1 MSWPKSD
8 ENMHREHIRAS
19 RAGESHLLVQFE
31 ALAATAILLKVDG
44 AINEENRD
52 SRSKVSM
59 HV

>member
-1 MSWPKSD
+1 
-8 ENMHREHIRAS
+8 MHREHIRAS